1 VLAQRQQR
9 AVAVRRA
16 TLIGLIAHG
25 GCFAAGDFGRGRL
38 GLALAAREG
47 RRAVAAVRG
56 RHIAVPSAEVPAA
69 DGAGLIGD
77 GPTIDDAGL
86 TL

>member
-1 VLAQRQQR
+1 VLAERQQR

-16 TLIGLIAHG
+16 TLIRLIARG
-25 GCFAAGDFGRGRL
+25 GCFAAQDFGRGGL

-56 RHIAVPSAEVPAA
+56 RHIAVPRAEVPAA